1 MKRIILLLSL
11 STIFSVYAL
20 AQQRGDFAV
29 GGGINFGTSTLY
41 TTTTVLG
48 EESPTAQS
56 NGGINFGFNPEV
68 SYFVIDNLSLSA
80 GLSYALNASEESPD
94 VLYTNIALF
103 TIGANYYVHILSD
116 KLFYTPGFTIGLGG
130 GSLIQNT
137 QAQKITTAIPFS
149 LAANFDLGRIEL
161 AHRQLGC
168 LCQPAK
174 PRSQLCENGC
184 IQFKRHLHRKHQCRV
199 RDQLWNIDG
208 CEILFLNRRQNR
220 DIESGSSINATG
232 KYQHIR
238 RSP

>member
-20 AQQRGDFAV
+20 AQQRGDLAV
-29 GGGINFGTSTLY
+29 GGGITFGTSTAY
-41 TTTTVLG
+41 TTTTIMG
-48 EESPTAQS
+48 EAGATAKA

-80 GLSYALNASEESPD
+80 GLSYALNASGDRPN
-94 VLYTNIALF
+94 VLYTNVTVF

-174 PRSQLCENGC
+174 PDGKLCKNGRY
-184 IQFKRHLHRKHQCRV
+184 QFKRHIYRTDKC
-199 RDQLWNIDG
+199 
-208 CEILFLNRRQNR
+208 FF
-220 DIESGSSINATG
+220 
-232 KYQHIR
+232 
-238 RSP
+238 RS